1 MAPQFDSLNYVL
13 WQMGSGHTSLYLY
26 LSVSG
31 TEDPDAKAQPI
42 AMVLC
47 SPAASLWSP
56 RDGESE
62 LSRAGGAGSLD
73 LLRPS
78 WVIHFLTPQ
87 ADYLVITL
95 FCQRLSDEIGLC
107 ESQGQR
113 DMAERGCER
122 KTAQR
127 LLTDHVL
134 SIKNSEKLLSFCFWR
149 HRRKEKP
156 WVFFLL
162 WFPSSVSDLYSRKQT
177 ANANAIFPL
186 WRSPLPQWW
195 DIKCAPSLLAGDY
208 FPGCISYMEIA
219 LVLLRRVTYKSLA
232 IE

>member
-1 MAPQFDSLNYVL
+1 MAPQFDSLNCVL
-13 WQMGSGHTSLYLY
+13 WQLGSSHTSPCLY

-31 TEDPDAKAQPI
+31 TEDPDAKAQSI
-42 AMVLC
+42 AVVLC

-78 WVIHFLTPQ
+78 WVIHFLTLR

-95 FCQRLSDEIGLC
+95 FCQRLSDEVRLC

-113 DMAERGCER
+113 DVAERCCEG

-127 LLTDHVL
+127 LLTDHAL

-149 HRRKEKP
+149 HRRKGKP
-156 WVFFLL
+156 WVFSLL
-162 WFPSSVSDLYSRKQT
+162 WFPSSVSDQKADSKCKRPF
-177 ANANAIFPL
+177 FPSEGHL
-186 WRSPLPQWW
+186 CHS
-195 DIKCAPSLLAGDY
+195 G
-208 FPGCISYMEIA
+208 G
-219 LVLLRRVTYKSLA
+219 T
-232 IE
+232 